1 MTGWQL
7 QLAVIE
13 GKHHQMGRYVVLQQQ
28 YNLLS
33 REVEFE
39 VTKVAEREGI
49 AYMPWSPLKGGWLTG
64 KMNRETGSAPA
75 GSRVAT
81 QTKDGVK
88 NEAGPNWNDL
98 ASKDKTWNILDKLR
112 EIGKSNKKTVSQVAV
127 RYKWKFQWIL
137 AAASQLLT
145 LCNPCIYINRVQM
158 VYIFIFSH

>member
-1 MTGWQL
+1 MKITILCLQVRYVGCSNRTGWQL

-28 YNLLS
+28 YNLL
-33 REVEFE
+33 REVELE

-127 RYKWKFQWIL
+127 RY
-137 AAASQLLT
+137 
-145 LCNPCIYINRVQM
+145 N
-158 VYIFIFSH
+158 